1 MQRGEN
7 ITRNE
12 FPRRETKD
20 SKVSKKETRDFK
32 HDRRE
37 LLKYIEKCNKST
49 KRLEKQLVSLR
60 ETEKLSNEER
70 ERKSHEYAMKNFP
83 ELEEKYQKWLK
94 IRMEK
99 LKEQKSKQIN
109 DNVVDKQQK
118 KNKKK

>member
-1 MQRGEN
+1 MNFQEEKSK
-7 ITRNE
+7 TRKYL
-12 FPRRETKD
+12 RRKQDILNMTE
-20 SKVSKKETRDFK
+20 E
-32 HDRRE
+32 E
-37 LLKYIEKCNKST
+37 LLKYIEKCNKSI

-60 ETEKLSNEER
+60 ETEKLSNEEK
-70 ERKSHEYAMKNFP
+70 ERKAHEYLMKNFP

-99 LKEQKSKQIN
+99 LKEQKSKQID

>member
-1 MQRGEN
+1 MNFQEEKPK
-7 ITRNE
+7 TRKYL
-12 FPRRETKD
+12 RREREILNMT
-20 SKVSKKETRDFK
+20 EE
-32 HDRRE
+32 E
-37 LLKYIEKCNKST
+37 LLKYIEKCNKSI

-70 ERKSHEYAMKNFP
+70 ERKAHEYAMKNFP

-99 LKEQKSKQIN
+99 LKEQKSKQID